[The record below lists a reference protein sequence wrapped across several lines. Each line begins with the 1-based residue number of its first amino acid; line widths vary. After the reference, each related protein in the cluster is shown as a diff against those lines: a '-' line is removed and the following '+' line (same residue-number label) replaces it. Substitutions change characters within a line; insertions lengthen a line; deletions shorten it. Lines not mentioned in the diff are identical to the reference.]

1 MSIRPCL
8 LNEPLTSCLKSIAM
22 ETKHDTNNNSM
33 EKSYSLRPRA
43 AARSDQEVD
52 QTEPW
57 KPRCRTKKKPKQKSV
72 PLSKYRRK
80 TANARERFRMREI
93 NEAFEALRRVIPHL
107 SASCENSNE
116 KLTKISTLRFAMKYI
131 TALDNALQ
139 DPDFDSDGDSFF
151 SEWTSTPSDIRE
163 SSTPSSVNGYSD
175 IYEQF
180 FSPSSS
186 SESSPSACSPYGL
199 SALHTPPPPCEFTP
213 SPSNFS
219 RLCVPPVYPT
229 EPELP
234 VKDSGVEGDERVN
247 SSSTQTPSFS
257 RCSLLSSSVT
267 HSSLEEDLSHH
278 LLSSALS
285 SCTPSLLDGLEEFS
299 TPSDDLDDY
308 LLT

>member
-1 MSIRPCL
+1 
-8 LNEPLTSCLKSIAM
+8 M

-43 AARSDQEVD
+43 VAKRSGNEVD
-52 QTEPW
+52 QTDPW
-57 KPRCRTKKKPKQKSV
+57 KPRCRTKKKSKQKSV

-107 SASCENSNE
+107 SSSCENPNE

-151 SEWTSTPSDIRE
+151 SEWTSTASDIRE
-163 SSTPSSVNGYSD
+163 SSTPSSVNDYSD

-186 SESSPSACSPYGL
+186 SESSPSASSPYGFTSL
-199 SALHTPPPPCEFTP
+199 QIPPPCEFTP
-213 SPSNFS
+213 SSRPDYS
-219 RLCVPPVYPT
+219 RLSVPPVYPSEAVLT
-229 EPELP
+229 VEENTS
-234 VKDSGVEGDERVN
+234 VKRDDRVN
-247 SSSTQTPSFS
+247 LSSAQTPTFS
-257 RCSLLSSSVT
+257 LNRCTLLSSSVT
-267 HSSLEEDLSHH
+267 HSSLEEVLSHH
-278 LLSSALS
+278 LLSSDLPP
-285 SCTPSLLDGLEEFS
+285 CPTSLLDGLEELS
-299 TPSDDLDDY
+299 SPSVDLDDY

>member
-1 MSIRPCL
+1 
-8 LNEPLTSCLKSIAM
+8 M

-43 AARSDQEVD
+43 AGRRSEKEVD
-52 QTEPW
+52 QTDPW

-107 SASCENSNE
+107 SSSCENPNE

-163 SSTPSSVNGYSD
+163 SSTPSSVNDYSD

-186 SESSPSACSPYGL
+186 SESSPSVCSPYGL
-199 SALHTPPPPCEFTP
+199 SALHTPPPCEFTP
-213 SPSNFS
+213 SSSNYS
-219 RLCVPPVYPT
+219 RLSVPPVYPT
-229 EPELP
+229 EPELL
-234 VKDSGVEGDERVN
+234 VKDSGVKRDERLY

-257 RCSLLSSSVT
+257 RCTLLSSSVT
-267 HSSLEEDLSHH
+267 HSPLEEDLSHH
-278 LLSSALS
+278 LLSSDLS

>member
-1 MSIRPCL
+1 
-8 LNEPLTSCLKSIAM
+8 M
-22 ETKHDTNNNSM
+22 ETKHDSNNNSM

-43 AARSDQEVD
+43 AARRSDQEVN
-52 QTEPW
+52 QTDPW
-57 KPRCRTKKKPKQKSV
+57 KARCRTKKKPKQKSV

-93 NEAFEALRRVIPHL
+93 NEAFETLRRVIPHL
-107 SASCENSNE
+107 SSSCENPNE

-163 SSTPSSVNGYSD
+163 SSTPSSVNDYSD

-186 SESSPSACSPYGL
+186 SGSSPSACSSYGF
-199 SALHTPPPPCEFTP
+199 SALQAPPPCEFTP
-213 SPSNFS
+213 SSSNYS
-219 RLCVPPVYPT
+219 RLSVPPVYPT
-229 EPELP
+229 EPELL
-234 VKDSGVEGDERVN
+234 VKDSGVKRDDRVN
-247 SSSTQTPSFS
+247 SSSTQTLS
-257 RCSLLSSSVT
+257 RCTLLSSSVT

-278 LLSSALS
+278 LLSSDLP

-299 TPSDDLDDY
+299 SPSDDLDDY
-308 LLT
+308 LLTWYLLCACQLLIKL

>member
-1 MSIRPCL
+1 
-8 LNEPLTSCLKSIAM
+8 M

-43 AARSDQEVD
+43 AARNDQEVD

-107 SASCENSNE
+107 SSSCESSNE

-163 SSTPSSVNGYSD
+163 SSTPSSVNDYSD

-186 SESSPSACSPYGL
+186 SESSPSTCSPYGL
-199 SALHTPPPPCEFTP
+199 SALHTPPPPCEFTH

-219 RLCVPPVYPT
+219 RLCVP
-229 EPELP
+229 P

-247 SSSTQTPSFS
+247 SSSTETPSFS
-257 RCSLLSSSVT
+257 RTCSLLSSSVT